1 MTVLALVVLGIF
13 VLMIL
18 RVPVAFAFGIGA
30 MAMMFFFDLGYD
42 WVMIQSVS
50 LVTSFP
56 LLAIPLYIFLGQLM
70 HTSGLVTR
78 IIDFS
83 DVLIGRVKGG
93 LGYVVILGNG
103 IFGAISGSAGAALVT
118 FGTILYPRMR
128 AQGYADG
135 HSVALIASSAMLSL
149 FIPPSMD
156 MIMFG
161 FMARLNIAAC
171 FLATVGPG
179 ILLMICYSVIN
190 FFVTRHMPLVQLPKQ
205 PLKQT
210 MKDVWIQ
217 GRRAFFVVIVI
228 PVIILGGIYGGIF
241 TPTEAA
247 GASVVVAILVGTL
260 VHRSLTMK
268 GLGKAMLESAYLTGM
283 IIAVLFFLFVFG
295 RALLWEN
302 IIQGMIT
309 FFTTVSKS
317 IEVQLLL
324 LNLVLLLIGMIID
337 DNSACIL
344 AGILLVP
351 VMSKLGVNPY
361 HLAGIVMAN
370 LGLGLLTPPVAP
382 LLYAVAG
389 VTGVPLKAYFKN
401 SILFMVFANVPVII
415 LTTYVPQVATYLPNL
430 VFQTGL
436 GTW

>member
-1 MTVLALVVLGIF
+1 MTVLLLVVLGIF

-30 MAMMFFFDLGYD
+30 MAMMYFYDLGSD
-42 WVMIQSVS
+42 WVMIQSIS

-56 LLAIPLYIFLGQLM
+56 LLAIPLYVFLGQLM
-70 HTSGLVTR
+70 EVSGLVMR

-83 DVLIGRVKGG
+83 DVLLRRVKGG
-93 LGYVVILGNG
+93 LGYAVILGNG

-118 FGTILYPRMR
+118 FGTIVFPKMKM
-128 AQGYADG
+128 QGYREG
-135 HSVALIASSAMLSL
+135 YSVALIASSAMLSL

-179 ILLMICYSVIN
+179 LLLMLLYSAIN
-190 FFVTRHMPLVQLPKQ
+190 FFITRNMPLVEMPKQ
-205 PLKQT
+205 SLQKT
-210 MKDVWIQ
+210 MKDVWFQ
-217 GRRAFFVVIVI
+217 GKRAFFVVVVI

-247 GASVVVAILVGTL
+247 AASVVVAIVVAVL
-260 VHRSLTMK
+260 VHRSLTWK
-268 GLGKAMLESAYLTGM
+268 GLRKAMLEAAYLTGM

-302 IIQGMIT
+302 IVQGLIA
-309 FFTTVSKS
+309 FFTAASES
-317 IEVQLLL
+317 IYVQLLM
-324 LNLVLLLIGMIID
+324 LNFVLILMGMIID

-351 VMSKLGVNPY
+351 VMSRLGVNPY

-389 VTGVPLKAYFKN
+389 VTGVPLKVYLRH
-401 SILFMVFANVPVII
+401 SVIFMLFANIPVII
-415 LTTYVPQVATYLPNL
+415 LTTYIPQVATYLPNL
-430 VFQTGL
+430 VFGTGL

>member
-1 MTVLALVVLGIF
+1 VTILLLVVLGLFI
-13 VLMIL
+13 LMIL
-18 RVPVAFAFGIGA
+18 RVPVAFAFGMAG
-30 MAMMFFFDLGYD
+30 MAMMLFYNLGTD

-70 HTSGLVTR
+70 ETSGLVAR

-93 LGYVVILGNG
+93 LGYAVVLGNG

-118 FGTILYPRMR
+118 FGTIVFPRMKS
-128 AQGYADG
+128 QGYREG
-135 HSVALIASSAMLSL
+135 YSVALIASSAMLSL

-161 FMARLNIAAC
+161 FMARINIAAC

-179 ILLMICYSVIN
+179 ILLMILYSIIN
-190 FFVTRHMPLVQLPKQ
+190 FFITRNMPLVELPKLSFQ
-205 PLKQT
+205 GT
-210 MKDVWIQ
+210 MKGVWLQ

-228 PVIILGGIYGGIF
+228 PLIILGGIYGGIF

-247 GASVVVAILVGTL
+247 AASVVVAIAVATL

-283 IIAVLFFLFVFG
+283 IICVLFFLFVFG

-302 IIQGMIT
+302 IIQGMIA

-317 IEVQLLL
+317 IVVQLLTLNIL
-324 LNLVLLLIGMIID
+324 LVIVGMIID

-351 VMSKLGVNPY
+351 VMKQLGVNEY

-382 LLYAVAG
+382 LLYAAAG
-389 VTGVPLKAYFKN
+389 VTGVPLKVYFRY
-401 SILFMVFANVPVII
+401 SIYFMIFANVPVII
-415 LTTYVPQVATYLPNL
+415 LTTYIPEIATYLPNL
-430 VFQTGL
+430 VFKTGL
-436 GTW
+436 GRW

>member
-1 MTVLALVVLGIF
+1 MTILALVVLGI
-13 VLMIL
+13 VILLVL
-18 RVPVAFAFGIGA
+18 RVPVAFAFGIGGA
-30 MAMMFFFDLGYD
+30 AMMLFYDLGTD
-42 WVMIQSVS
+42 WVMISTIS
-50 LVTSFP
+50 LFTSWP
-56 LLAIPLYIFLGQLM
+56 LLAIPLYVFLGLLM
-70 HTSGLVTR
+70 ETSGLVTR
-78 IIDFS
+78 IIDFAN
-83 DVLIGRVKGG
+83 VLFGRVKGG
-93 LGYVVILGNG
+93 MGYVIIFGNG

-118 FGTILYPRMR
+118 FGTIVFPRMKQ
-128 AQGYADG
+128 QGYSEG
-135 HSVALIASSAMLSL
+135 YSVALIASSAMLSL

-179 ILLMICYSVIN
+179 VLLMILYSVIN
-190 FFVTRHMPLVQLPKQ
+190 FFMTRNMPLVELPKRT
-205 PLKQT
+205 PKEAV
-210 MKDVWIQ
+210 KEIANQ

-228 PVIILGGIYGGIF
+228 PLIILGGIYGGIF

-247 GASVVVAILVGTL
+247 AVSVVVAIIVATL

-283 IIAVLFFLFVFG
+283 IMALLFFMFVVG
-295 RALLWEN
+295 RVLLWQN
-302 IIQGMIT
+302 IVQSMII
-309 FFTTVSKS
+309 FFSTVSKS
-317 IEVQLLL
+317 IAVQLLM
-324 LNLVLLLIGMIID
+324 LNILLLIIGMIID

-351 VMSKLGVNPY
+351 VMSQLGVNPY

-382 LLYAVAG
+382 LLYAAAG
-389 VTGVPLKAYFKN
+389 VTGVPLKVYFRY
-401 SILFMVFANVPVII
+401 SIYFMLFANVPVII
-415 LTTYVPQVATYLPNL
+415 LTTYIPQVATYLPNL
-430 VFQTGL
+430 VFGTGL

>member
-1 MTVLALVVLGIF
+1 MTILALVVLGIV

-18 RVPVAFAFGIGA
+18 RVPVAFAFGIGSA
-30 MAMMFFFDLGYD
+30 AMMLFYNLGTD
-42 WVMIQSVS
+42 WVMIQSIS

-70 HTSGLVTR
+70 ETSGLVTR

-83 DVLIGRVKGG
+83 DVLIGRVRGG
-93 LGYVVILGNG
+93 LGYVIVLGNG

-118 FGTILYPRMR
+118 FGTILFPRMK
-128 AQGYADG
+128 AQGYHEG
-135 HSVALIASSAMLSL
+135 YSVALIASSAMLSL

-161 FMARLNIAAC
+161 FMARINIAAC

-179 ILLMICYSVIN
+179 ILLMVFYSIIN
-190 FFVTRHMPLVQLPKQ
+190 FFVTRNMPLVKLPKRT
-205 PLKQT
+205 PKEAV
-210 MKDVWIQ
+210 KEIANQ

-228 PVIILGGIYGGIF
+228 PFIILGGIYGGIF

-247 GASVVVAILVGTL
+247 AASVVVAILVAVL

-283 IIAVLFFLFVFG
+283 IITVLFFIFVFG

-302 IIQGMIT
+302 IIQSMML

-317 IEVQLLL
+317 IEIQLLM
-324 LNLVLLLIGMIID
+324 LNVLLVIIGMIID
-337 DNSACIL
+337 DNSAGML
-344 AGILLVP
+344 AVIGLVP
-351 VMSKLGVNPY
+351 VMRQLGINEY

-382 LLYAVAG
+382 LLYAAAA
-389 VTGVPLKAYFKN
+389 VTGVPLKVYFRY
-401 SILFMVFANVPVII
+401 SIYFMLFANVPVII
-415 LTTYVPQVATYLPNL
+415 LTTYIPQVATYLPNL
-430 VFQTGL
+430 VFGTGL